1 MSGEIVG
8 RAGFH
13 VVHTKSASERGAIL
27 HEAMRELDQESIDYW
42 AKRNAN
48 IVVAD
53 EHLNEA
59 MVNDGAGGFT
69 RCTDRQQVI
78 DYGEERMK
86 PERLS
91 RKASEDAPIT
101 KGPDIGK
108 MGGGTM
114 TTSLFV
120 CHLPKSMCVEVPG
133 YYPRYHRDGKP
144 MLDPA
149 TGEQMRRSRWVARD
163 RDEARRYFE
172 DVRKYLEQNVI
183 PGGQKAILG
192 YDIQH
197 SESTPHIQIVA
208 DTLADDPKKEGK
220 LRWDASRAYFTHR
233 DVMAPVLDKHGQ
245 PVVRTDKQGNP
256 VMQVD
261 DKGDP
266 VLDANGEPVP
276 QYKRRLVLGKEKMSG
291 YHEGLKAHLIERGYD
306 ISPDFDEVR
315 HLVGQGKAE
324 YEQSQDNLAEALAVR
339 ETTQQERQQVVQV
352 VENAK
357 AEADAE
363 RARLDTEKAALAAER
378 VALDAEKAGLPE
390 LRRQVR
396 EEAEADAAVVRQQA
410 QAERLQVARERQQ
423 VETDRQAA
431 RAAQEAAQTMVDEAR
446 LAKEQAQTVM
456 DEARTAKAE
465 ADADKSQAAKVLADA
480 EQAERTRE
488 AQRVTERAAAQEAQE
503 ARDAEVARV
512 KKIADDLEK
521 DHAGIKS
528 GWEGWSDG
536 VDATM
541 RAIDVPMNESDKRR
555 IRDKAMEAR
564 NAPHVKKTLMPA
576 TMRSQ
581 RLRASVERGQAMQK
595 KGHERDDRSL

>member
-1 MSGEIVG
+1 MGGEIVG

-59 MVNDGAGGFT
+59 MVNDGQGDFT
-69 RCTDRQQVI
+69 KCTDRQQVI

-91 RKASEDAPIT
+91 RQASEDAPIT

-108 MGGGTM
+108 MGGGTL

-120 CHLPKSMCVEVPG
+120 CHLPKSMCVEVPD

-144 MLDPA
+144 MIDPA
-149 TGEQMRRSRWVARD
+149 TGEQMMRSRWVAKD
-163 RDEARRYFE
+163 RDQARQYFE

-197 SESTPHIQIVA
+197 SESTPHIQIIA

-233 DVMAPVLDKHGQ
+233 DVTAPVLDKHGQ
-245 PVVRTDKQGNP
+245 PVVRTDKQGQP
-256 VMQVD
+256 VPLLD

-276 QYKRRLVLGKEKMSG
+276 QYKRRLVQGKEKMSG
-291 YHEGLKAHLIERGYD
+291 YHEGLKQHLIERDYD

-363 RARLDTEKAALAAER
+363 RARLDAAKAALAAER
-378 VALDAEKAGLPE
+378 VALDAEKAELPE
-390 LRRQVR
+390 LRRQAR
-396 EEAEADAAVVRQQA
+396 EEGEREAAKVLQQA
-410 QAERLQVARERQQ
+410 QAERLQVAAERQQ

-431 RAAQEAAQTMVDEAR
+431 RRAQEAAQTEREEAR

-456 DEARTAKAE
+456 DEARTTKAE
-465 ADADKSQAAKVLADA
+465 ADSDKAQAAKVLADA

-488 AQRVTERAAAQEAQE
+488 AQRVTERAAAQKAQQ
-503 ARDAEVARV
+503 ALDAEVARV
-512 KKIADDLEK
+512 KKIADDQEK

-528 GWEGWSDG
+528 GWEAWKMG
-536 VDATM
+536 VDAYD
-541 RAIDVPMNESDKRR
+541 RAIDVQMNPADRKR
-555 IRDKAMEAR
+555 IKDKAMQER
-564 NAPHVKKTLMPA
+564 NAPHVKNTLMPA

-581 RLRASVERGQAMQK
+581 RLRAIVERGQPQK
-595 KGHERDDRSL
+595 EGQERDDRSL